1 MSKPSHIRN
10 PYSSSH
16 PIKCRPDSLKTIT
29 QLPST
34 SHQLTRM
41 SLLQIAL
48 SSFLLA
54 TVTCLS
60 VEKAASPYTNIG
72 CQCSSLTFIDSS
84 GLIQGNCKRLSSL
97 LILQTDHAVITP
109 CPQHGHHWCTMV
121 LC

>member
-1 MSKPSHIRN
+1 MGHKENTATRRPVYLAYKTHNLIFHSKFTLQSDQKSPSF
-10 PYSSSH
+10 SQ

-34 SHQLTRM
+34 RQQLTRM
-41 SLLQIAL
+41 SLLPFVI

-72 CQCSSLTFIDSS
+72 CQCSSLTFVDSS
-84 GLIQGNCKRLSSL
+84 GLIQGNCKR
-97 LILQTDHAVITP
+97 
-109 CPQHGHHWCTMV
+109 
-121 LC
+121 